1 MPLLEFLKTAFVTML
16 VTLDPPGL
24 APVFIGLTLGM
35 TRAAQ
40 REVALRATII
50 AFAILAAFAFGGSAV
65 MDLLGI
71 SIPAF
76 RIAGGLLLFYIAFDM
91 IFELRG
97 QRKQELASDA
107 VTIDRIRNVA
117 AFPLAIPLMS
127 GPGSITATMLLAGRA
142 GGDWQELAG
151 LMATIA
157 VVMALCYLTF
167 LTAERVS
174 RLLGTTGNLVLTR
187 MLGVVLAALAV
198 QFVINGV
205 LTVGK

>member
-1 MPLLEFLKTAFVTML
+1 MLLDFLKSAFVTML

-50 AFAILAAFAFGGSAV
+50 AFAILAAFAFGGGAV

-71 SIPAF
+71 TIPAF
-76 RIAGGLLLFYIAFDM
+76 RIAGGLLLFYIAFEM
-91 IFELRG
+91 IFELRS

-117 AFPLAIPLMS
+117 AFPLAIPIMS

-142 GGDWQELAG
+142 GNDWQALAG
-151 LMATIA
+151 LMAIIA
-157 VVMALCYLTF
+157 VVMLLCYVTF
-167 LTAERVS
+167 LMAERVS

>member
-1 MPLLEFLKTAFVTML
+1 MLDFLKTAFVTML

-35 TRAAQ
+35 TEAAR

-50 AFAILAAFAFGGSAV
+50 AFAILAAFAFGGGAV
-65 MDLLGI
+65 MDALGI

-91 IFELRG
+91 IFELRA

-107 VTIDRIRNVA
+107 MTIDHIRNVA

-142 GGDWQELAG
+142 GSDWPALGG
-151 LMATIA
+151 LMGIIA
-157 VVMALCYLTF
+157 LVMLLCYLTF

-174 RLLGTTGNLVLTR
+174 RLLGTTGNVVLTR

>member
-1 MPLLEFLKTAFVTML
+1 MLDYLKTAFVTML

-35 TRAAQ
+35 TNAAQ

-50 AFAILAAFAFGGSAV
+50 AFAILAAFAFGGGAV
-65 MDLLGI
+65 MAALGI

-91 IFELRG
+91 IFELRA
-97 QRKQELASDA
+97 QRNCELASDA
-107 VTIDRIRNVA
+107 MTIDHIRNVA

-127 GPGSITATMLLAGRA
+127 GPGSITATMLLAARA
-142 GGDWQELAG
+142 GDDWRALAG
-151 LMATIA
+151 LMAIVA
-157 VVMALCYLTF
+157 LVMLLCYLTF
-167 LTAERVS
+167 LMAERVA
-174 RLLGTTGNLVLTR
+174 RLLGTTGNIVLTR

-205 LTVGK
+205 LTVER

>member
-1 MPLLEFLKTAFVTML
+1 VLEFLKTAFVTML

-35 TRAAQ
+35 TEAAR

-50 AFAILAAFAFGGSAV
+50 AFAILAAFAFGGGAV
-65 MDLLGI
+65 MDALGI

-91 IFELRG
+91 IFELRA

-107 VTIDRIRNVA
+107 MTIDHIRNVA

-142 GGDWQELAG
+142 GSDWPALGG
-151 LMATIA
+151 LMGIIA
-157 VVMALCYLTF
+157 LVMLLCYLTF

-174 RLLGTTGNLVLTR
+174 RLLGTTGNVVLTR

>member
-1 MPLLEFLKTAFVTML
+1 ML

-40 REVALRATII
+40 REVALRATVI
-50 AFAILAAFAFGGSAV
+50 AFAILAAFAFGGGAV
-65 MDLLGI
+65 MDALGI

-91 IFELRG
+91 IFELRA

-107 VTIDRIRNVA
+107 MTIDHIRNVA

-142 GGDWQELAG
+142 GGDWQALGG
-151 LMATIA
+151 LMLTIA
-157 VVMALCYLTF
+157 LVMLLCYLTF
-167 LTAERVS
+167 LMAERVS
-174 RLLGTTGNLVLTR
+174 RLLGTTGNVVLTR

>member
-1 MPLLEFLKTAFVTML
+1 MLEFLKTAFVTML

-35 TRAAQ
+35 TKAAQ
-40 REVALRATII
+40 REVALRASII
-50 AFAILAAFAFGGSAV
+50 AFAILAAFAFGGGAV
-65 MDLLGI
+65 MDALGV

-76 RIAGGLLLFYIAFDM
+76 RISGGLLLFYIAFDM

-142 GGDWQELAG
+142 GSDWQALTG

-157 VVMALCYLTF
+157 LVMLLCYVTF
-167 LTAERVS
+167 LMAERAA
-174 RLLGTTGNLVLTR
+174 RLLGTTGNVVLTR
-187 MLGVVLAALAV
+187 MLGVILAALAV

>member
-1 MPLLEFLKTAFVTML
+1 MLLEFLKTAFVTLL

-50 AFAILAAFAFGGSAV
+50 AFAILAAFAFGGGAV
-65 MDLLGI
+65 MDLLGV

-91 IFELRG
+91 IFELRAPS
-97 QRKQELASDA
+97 KQTLASDA
-107 VTIDRIRNVA
+107 ITIDRIRNVA
-117 AFPLAIPLMS
+117 AFPLAIPLLS

-142 GGDWQELAG
+142 GSDWVALTG
-151 LMATIA
+151 LMAIVA
-157 VVMALCYLTF
+157 LVMLLCYITF
-167 LTAERVS
+167 LLSERVS
-174 RLLGTTGNLVLTR
+174 KLLGVTGNVVLTR
-187 MLGVVLAALAV
+187 LLGVVLAALAV

>member
-1 MPLLEFLKTAFVTML
+1 MLLDFLKSAFVTML

-50 AFAILAAFAFGGSAV
+50 AFAILAAFAFGGGAV

-71 SIPAF
+71 TIPAF
-76 RIAGGLLLFYIAFDM
+76 RIAGGLLLFYIAFEM
-91 IFELRG
+91 IFELRS

-117 AFPLAIPLMS
+117 AFPLAIPIMS

-142 GGDWQELAG
+142 GSDWQALTG
-151 LMATIA
+151 LMAIIA
-157 VVMALCYLTF
+157 VVMLLCYLTF
-167 LTAERVS
+167 LMAERVS

>member
-1 MPLLEFLKTAFVTML
+1 MLDFLKTAFVTML

-24 APVFIGLTLGM
+24 APVFIGLTIGM
-35 TRAAQ
+35 TKAAQ
-40 REVALRATII
+40 REVAWRATII
-50 AFAILAAFAFGGSAV
+50 AFAILAAFAFGGGAV
-65 MDLLGI
+65 MDALGI

-91 IFELRG
+91 IFELRA

-107 VTIDRIRNVA
+107 MTIDRIRNVA

-142 GGDWQELAG
+142 GSDWPALGG
-151 LMATIA
+151 LMGIIA
-157 VVMALCYLTF
+157 LVMLLCYLTF

-174 RLLGTTGNLVLTR
+174 RLLGTTGNVVLTR

>member
-1 MPLLEFLKTAFVTML
+1 MLLDFLKTAFVTML

-50 AFAILAAFAFGGSAV
+50 AFAILAAFAFGGGGV

-71 SIPAF
+71 TIPAF
-76 RIAGGLLLFYIAFDM
+76 RIAGGLLLFYIAFEM
-91 IFELRG
+91 IFELRA
-97 QRKQELASDA
+97 QRKQEFASDA

-117 AFPLAIPLMS
+117 AFPLAIPIMS

-142 GGDWQELAG
+142 GGDWQALAG
-151 LMATIA
+151 LMAIIA
-157 VVMALCYLTF
+157 VVMLLCYVMF

>member
-1 MPLLEFLKTAFVTML
+1 MLLEFLKTAFVTML

-40 REVALRATII
+40 REVALRATVI
-50 AFAILAAFAFGGSAV
+50 AFAILAAFAFGGGAV
-65 MDLLGI
+65 MDALGI

-91 IFELRG
+91 IFELRA

-107 VTIDRIRNVA
+107 MTIDHIRNVA

-142 GGDWQELAG
+142 GGDWQALGG
-151 LMATIA
+151 LMLTIA
-157 VVMALCYLTF
+157 LVMLLCYLTF
-167 LTAERVS
+167 LMAERVS
-174 RLLGTTGNLVLTR
+174 RLLGTTGNVVLTR

>member
-1 MPLLEFLKTAFVTML
+1 MLLDFLKTAFVTML

-50 AFAILAAFAFGGSAV
+50 AFAILAAFAFGGGGV

-71 SIPAF
+71 TIPAF
-76 RIAGGLLLFYIAFDM
+76 RIAGGLLLFYIAFEM
-91 IFELRG
+91 IFELRV
-97 QRKQELASDA
+97 QRKQTLASDA

-117 AFPLAIPLMS
+117 AFPLAIPIMS

-142 GGDWQELAG
+142 GGDWQALAG
-151 LMATIA
+151 LMAIIA
-157 VVMALCYLTF
+157 VVMLLCYVMF

-174 RLLGTTGNLVLTR
+174 RLLGTTGNLLLTR